1 MVEENKI
8 NEETNKKNTKKKNI
22 VNEDVK
28 KENDFAKVYLKSIR
42 VSPKK
47 LNLIISPIRGLNVER
62 ALNYLSFSQKRI
74 SYQIK
79 KALQSAIANAENNHQ
94 LDVDKLY
101 VHEASVGKGLVMKRF
116 KPRAKGRGA
125 RILKPFSNLT
135 IKLKEQ
141 SDVKESKN
149 QSFEAFVTDPPYGIA
164 SSTGGEKVSEL
175 LQRTMTIFSE
185 AMEKG
190 KRIVM
195 AISNPELIQITNFK
209 KIYQFEW
216 YIHKSLTR
224 YIMSELA

>member
-1 MVEENKI
+1 MAEENKI
-8 NEETNKKNTKKKNI
+8 NEDINKKDKKKNVVAENI
-22 VNEDVK
+22 KN
-28 KENDFAKVYLKSIR
+28 ENDFAKVYLKSIR

-47 LNLIISPIRGLNVER
+47 LNLIISPIRGLNVEK

-116 KPRAKGRGA
+116 KPRAKGRGV

-141 SDVKESKN
+141 IEKKQKEKN
-149 QSFEAFVTDPPYGIA
+149 IKKDQKKEMKE
-164 SSTGGEKVSEL
+164 EK
-175 LQRTMTIFSE
+175 
-185 AMEKG
+185 K
-190 KRIVM
+190 
-195 AISNPELIQITNFK
+195 
-209 KIYQFEW
+209 
-216 YIHKSLTR
+216 
-224 YIMSELA
+224 

>member
-8 NEETNKKNTKKKNI
+8 NEDTNKKDKKKN
-22 VNEDVK
+22 VVAENK
-28 KENDFAKVYLKSIR
+28 KNENDFAKVYLKSIR

-47 LNLIISPIRGLNVER
+47 LNLIISPIRGLNIEK

-116 KPRAKGRGA
+116 KPRAKGRGV

-141 SDVKESKN
+141 SDVKETKKKDKIKKEDKKKN
-149 QSFEAFVTDPPYGIA
+149 KNEVNT
-164 SSTGGEKVSEL
+164 
-175 LQRTMTIFSE
+175 
-185 AMEKG
+185 
-190 KRIVM
+190 
-195 AISNPELIQITNFK
+195 
-209 KIYQFEW
+209 
-216 YIHKSLTR
+216 
-224 YIMSELA
+224 

>member
-47 LNLIISPIRGLNVER
+47 LNIIISPIRGLNVER

-101 VHEASVGKGLVMKRF
+101 VHEASVGKGMVMKRF
-116 KPRAKGRGA
+116 KPRAKGRGV

-141 SDVKESKN
+141 LETKQTEKKNKIIKKDKKKDTEGVKE
-149 QSFEAFVTDPPYGIA
+149 
-164 SSTGGEKVSEL
+164 
-175 LQRTMTIFSE
+175 
-185 AMEKG
+185 
-190 KRIVM
+190 
-195 AISNPELIQITNFK
+195 
-209 KIYQFEW
+209 
-216 YIHKSLTR
+216 
-224 YIMSELA
+224 

>member
-8 NEETNKKNTKKKNI
+8 NDDTNKKDKKKNVVAENI
-22 VNEDVK
+22 KN
-28 KENDFAKVYLKSIR
+28 ENDFAKVYLKSIR

-47 LNLIISPIRGLNVER
+47 LNLIISPIRGLNVEK

-116 KPRAKGRGA
+116 KPRAKGRGV

-135 IKLKEQ
+135 IKLKEK
-141 SDVKESKN
+141 SDVKEINKK
-149 QSFEAFVTDPPYGIA
+149 EKIKKEGKK
-164 SSTGGEKVSEL
+164 SSNKEVNK
-175 LQRTMTIFSE
+175 
-185 AMEKG
+185 
-190 KRIVM
+190 
-195 AISNPELIQITNFK
+195 
-209 KIYQFEW
+209 
-216 YIHKSLTR
+216 
-224 YIMSELA
+224 

>member
-28 KENDFAKVYLKSIR
+28 QANDFAKVYLKSIR

-47 LNLIISPIRGLNVER
+47 LNIIISPIRGLNVER

-101 VHEASVGKGLVMKRF
+101 VHEASVGKGMVMKRF
-116 KPRAKGRGA
+116 KPRAKGRGV

-141 SDVKESKN
+141 LETKQKEKKNKIIKKDKKKDTEGVKE
-149 QSFEAFVTDPPYGIA
+149 
-164 SSTGGEKVSEL
+164 
-175 LQRTMTIFSE
+175 
-185 AMEKG
+185 
-190 KRIVM
+190 
-195 AISNPELIQITNFK
+195 
-209 KIYQFEW
+209 
-216 YIHKSLTR
+216 
-224 YIMSELA
+224 

>member
-8 NEETNKKNTKKKNI
+8 NEDTNKKDKKKN
-22 VNEDVK
+22 VVAENK
-28 KENDFAKVYLKSIR
+28 KNENDFAKVYLKSIR

-47 LNLIISPIRGLNVER
+47 LNLIISPIRGLNIEK

-116 KPRAKGRGA
+116 KPRAKGRGV

-141 SDVKESKN
+141 SDAKETEKKDKIKKEDKKN
-149 QSFEAFVTDPPYGIA
+149 NKNEVN
-164 SSTGGEKVSEL
+164 K
-175 LQRTMTIFSE
+175 
-185 AMEKG
+185 
-190 KRIVM
+190 
-195 AISNPELIQITNFK
+195 
-209 KIYQFEW
+209 
-216 YIHKSLTR
+216 
-224 YIMSELA
+224 

>member
-8 NEETNKKNTKKKNI
+8 NEETNKKSKKKNI
-22 VNEDVK
+22 VNETIK
-28 KENDFAKVYLKSIR
+28 KDNDFAKVYLKSMK

-47 LNLIISPIRGLNVER
+47 LNIIISPIRGLNVEK

-116 KPRAKGRGA
+116 RPRAKGRGA
-125 RILKPFSNLT
+125 RILKHFSNLT

-141 SDVKESKN
+141 SEIEQKEKEKNVKKDQKKDMHE
-149 QSFEAFVTDPPYGIA
+149 
-164 SSTGGEKVSEL
+164 EK
-175 LQRTMTIFSE
+175 R
-185 AMEKG
+185 
-190 KRIVM
+190 
-195 AISNPELIQITNFK
+195 
-209 KIYQFEW
+209 
-216 YIHKSLTR
+216 
-224 YIMSELA
+224 